1 MELAEALRC
10 TYPVTD
16 KTINMLLDVAELVPV
31 KKKEAIVEQG
41 KRTYHIFFEMR
52 PELFS
57 RIPMKYLAQYLKMQP
72 ETISRIRAKIT
83 KP

>member
-1 MELAEALRC
+1 LSNFDAPTR
-10 TYPVTD
+10 Y
-16 KTINMLLDVAELVPV
+16 
-31 KKKEAIVEQG
+31 EQFI
-41 KRTYHIFFEMR
+41 KMR

-83 KP
+83 KQ